1 MKRELAALYPYEPR
15 IGDEDYIFID
25 NAREFRVVGD
35 RYSEWGFSVDDEGIY
50 SLTTK
55 QIYHDLSVVWT
66 SNSVLPCEVH
76 VALLGSHAYSP
87 YDWRHPQWEQE
98 WAAPPGFVVD
108 TDSPIVSVSWNEG
121 RNWITA
127 DARSGLNDGRVQWLV
142 SWMQFTPQ
150 EIMESKTNPPGT
162 VGLVPFHRF
171 EQISVEEALAWRPP
185 HPRL

>member
-1 MKRELAALYPYEPR
+1 MKRELAALYPYKRR

-25 NAREFRVVGD
+25 NAREFRIVGD

-76 VALLGSHAYSP
+76 VAFFGSHAYSP
-87 YDWRHPQWEQE
+87 YDWRHPQWGQE

-150 EIMESKTNPPGT
+150 QIVESKTNPPGT

-171 EQISVEEALAWRPP
+171 EQISVEKALAWRPP